1 MNKLIHWLC
10 VLFERLLC
18 DHTKIMTNGRCWYC
32 NSKIKSGQL
41 KGKIEVKSK
50 KKNIV
55 YKWGKCRKHH
65 WVKQTF
71 SLTRDPFSWACEK
84 CGLDKEEWEMNKI
97 KKVKHEKIY

>member
-1 MNKLIHWLC
+1 MNKLIHWFC
-10 VLFERLLC
+10 VFLNRNLC

-32 NSKIKSGQL
+32 GYL

-55 YKWGKCRKHH
+55 YKWGKCKKHH

-84 CGLDKEEWEMNKI
+84 CGIDKEEWEIN
-97 KKVKHEKIY
+97 KVKKEKYDNRPKR